1 MNTEQK
7 EQKPGQFLGKV
18 KRVQCSPLTETDR
31 FMLEKLAVEFQTSES
46 KILGIALHDWLKNN
60 FNSYELLK

>member
-7 EQKPGQFLGKV
+7 EQKAGQFLGKV
-18 KRVQCSPLTETDR
+18 KRVHCSPLTETDR